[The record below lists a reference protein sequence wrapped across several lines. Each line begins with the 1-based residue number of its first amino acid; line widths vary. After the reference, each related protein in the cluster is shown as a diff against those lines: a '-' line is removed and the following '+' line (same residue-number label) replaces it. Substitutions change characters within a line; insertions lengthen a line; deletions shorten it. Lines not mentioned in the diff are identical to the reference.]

1 MALNRYVIT
10 SAVTVPAGTAAS
22 PAAGEPGSG
31 APAGYGSTATAG
43 GPLYPQTFA
52 AGTTLVLDPAGPL
65 YAAIGSAN
73 LRPYADTD
81 AVGHAALS
89 N

>member
-1 MALNRYVIT
+1 MALQRYTVIST
-10 SAVTVPAGTAAS
+10 VTVPAGTLS
-22 PAAGEPGSG
+22 TPTPGEPGTG
-31 APAGYGSTATAG
+31 GPAGFGNSATTG
-43 GPLYPQTFA
+43 GPLYPQTFLA
-52 AGTTLVLDPAGPL
+52 SMTLILDRAGPL

-73 LRPYADTD
+73 LRAYADTD